1 MTLTAQN
8 LVAWHDR
15 DTANHVAERDKFA
28 EKGFRPLS
36 LSIYGTP
43 NDPRFAA
50 VMVKR
55 PQVIATRSFINMS
68 QSEYQ
73 KVFDDQAKEGFG
85 PFIITATGP
94 KNGAIFAGS
103 FRKMSNIPLTR
114 SQSFKRRVYRTEC
127 SATRCRKNTDLGR
140 LFRHSQRTTLLRH
153 LGPEP
158 RQGRLEHRR
167 CRRRR
172 RQTTATF

>member
-55 PQVIATRSFINMS
+55 DQVIATRSVINKT

-73 KVFDDQAKEGFG
+73 KVFEDMAEEGFG

-94 KNGAIFAGS
+94 KNSAIFASS

-114 SQSFKRRVYRTEC
+114 SNLSKDEFIELNAQQNDARPRSRRWSWIHSGKHVRAAHARSPAISC
-127 SATRCRKNTDLGR
+127 LTRPAIT
-140 LFRHSQRTTLLRH
+140 
-153 LGPEP
+153 
-158 RQGRLEHRR
+158 
-167 CRRRR
+167 
-172 RQTTATF
+172 